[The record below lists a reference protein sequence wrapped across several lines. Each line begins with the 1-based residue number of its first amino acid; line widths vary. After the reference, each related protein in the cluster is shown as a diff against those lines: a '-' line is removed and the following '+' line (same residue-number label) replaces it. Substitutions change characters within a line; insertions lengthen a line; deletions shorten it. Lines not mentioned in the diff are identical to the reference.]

1 MKTNDVKKALKVRNP
16 IMYELIKVCVITYA
30 QRDMERNVLQVIP
43 AAGDFPSLDAN
54 TSLLTSTDS
63 DDDIE
68 GVKVELHGD
77 VYVDQKQTTVIELI
91 CDHSIDVC
99 PLDII
104 N

>member
-1 MKTNDVKKALKVRNP
+1 
-16 IMYELIKVCVITYA
+16 VITYA
-30 QRDMERNVLQVIP
+30 QRDKEKNVLQVVP
-43 AAGDFPSLDAN
+43 AAGEFPSLDAN

-63 DDDIE
+63 DNDVE

-99 PLDII
+99 PLDFL